1 MLTLLGKLGCLKH
14 LEVKHSSLP
23 HQRSTPSELS
33 RFGISPT
40 HGKVWV
46 WQFVR
51 YWQDGTRD
59 PFALPKRFAWGT
71 QFMINQI
78 PLILF
83 SQHLPHDFP
92 PPNVRLFSFSGRRCS
107 TGSHPLAFGV
117 GHSCVS
123 KLSWEKPRPGSRG
136 GRHIIGKF
144 LEERERDE
152 RKQEQPGT
160 RGNACWGGC
169 TALHSW
175 RRAPSRSLW
184 PASRSPDGANRTG
197 LGKEDSSEATW
208 CRMHM

>member
-1 MLTLLGKLGCLKH
+1 MAF
-14 LEVKHSSLP
+14 LP
-23 HQRSTPSELS
+23 HTEKCGYGSLSGIGKTAPGTPLPFRREVCVGST
-33 RFGISPT
+33 I
-40 HGKVWV
+40 
-46 WQFVR
+46 
-51 YWQDGTRD
+51 YD
-59 PFALPKRFAWGT
+59 
-71 QFMINQI
+71 
-78 PLILF
+78 LF

-92 PPNVRLFSFSGRRCS
+92 PPNVRPFSFSGRRCS
-107 TGSHPLAFGV
+107 TGSHALAFGV
-117 GHSCVS
+117 GHSCVN

-169 TALHSW
+169 TALRSW
-175 RRAPSRSLW
+175 QRAPSRHLW
-184 PASRSPDGANRTG
+184 PASRSPNGANRTG